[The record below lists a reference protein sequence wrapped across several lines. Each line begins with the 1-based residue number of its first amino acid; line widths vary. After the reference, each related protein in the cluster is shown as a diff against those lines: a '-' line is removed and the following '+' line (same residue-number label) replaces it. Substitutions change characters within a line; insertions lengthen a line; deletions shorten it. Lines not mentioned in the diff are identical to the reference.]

1 MTGAL
6 CVCVCVCV
14 CQQQQ
19 QQPTR
24 RPFQFHPHNHVF
36 PPPTQTFLQTALDVR
51 MEVLGEDNPETAEA
65 LGKVALVE
73 SITGSVEE
81 AMNKFSQGAAHT
93 GLCSRGHVIDS

>member
-1 MTGAL
+1 M
-6 CVCVCVCV
+6 CVCVCVCANNNNNNRHAV
-14 CQQQQ
+14 LFNFTLTIMCS
-19 QQPTR
+19 
-24 RPFQFHPHNHVF
+24 